1 MQIPN
6 LQLNNS
12 YNKSIALNLHLI
24 NNYQRLVAIIL
35 FLDSKYNFNLRAMK
49 KEYLV
54 NDESSYYL
62 SSNNTSF
69 FNKSYAL
76 VNPEFFNN
84 LNFFNKKSLITILDQ
99 NLNLSK
105 QNR

>member
-12 YNKSIALNLHLI
+12 YNKSIALNIHLI

-35 FLDSKYNFNLRAMK
+35 FLDSKYNFNLRSMK

-54 NDESSYYL
+54 NNESTYYL
-62 SSNNTSF
+62 NSSNASF
-69 FNKSYAL
+69 FNKSYTL

-84 LNFFNKKSLITILDQ
+84 LNFFNKKALITILDQ